1 MAWYYSASERAFFSS
16 ELMSVDAMPAD
27 KVAVEDQTYNQLMA
41 DQVAG
46 KLIRTGAGGMPESVE
61 QALEPASHFG
71 DAEFENVKAAEVEIE
86 GGVTVG
92 GDGSVNGSWSADELS
107 VSGAVEV
114 GDNLTVDG
122 EVTTV
127 KLSATSATI
136 SGDLSAA
143 GNTTISA
150 TGLSTSKVTATALA
164 LNGNAEISGTMS
176 VTGAAT
182 VQGALNAQGGL
193 NVTTIHATGD
203 STFGAV
209 NASNLSASGTLSVNG
224 ATTLTGKLTANGG
237 VATTDLSAAS
247 LGLTGNANVSG
258 TLTVGG
264 ESSFKKITTTEI
276 DLNGNADISGTL
288 TVTGAADLKGGATI
302 PMPAQDCPDQ
312 TVVCAGWFKEFA
324 GSSVPTG
331 MIAYFALTAV
341 PEGWL
346 ICNGSNVSRVTYA
359 ALFAAIGERFGA
371 GNGVDTF
378 TLPNLEARFIEGTTD
393 VSKVGQ
399 YIEAGLPNITG
410 SLGITG
416 NDPSHAFSV
425 SYTEGCFTTTETSLS
440 GLDSGS
446 SGYRTGIPKFD
457 SSLSSSLFGT
467 SQTVQP
473 SSMQMLICI
482 KI

>member
-127 KLSATSATI
+127 KKLSATSATF

-176 VTGAAT
+176 ITGATT

-203 STFGAV
+203 STFGAI

-288 TVTGAADLKGGATI
+288 TVTGVADLKGGATI

-312 TVVCAGWFKEFA
+312 TVVCAGWFKGFA

-410 SLGITG
+410 KTG
-416 NDPSHAFSV
+416 SAKLQNGPAEYTQGAGAFRR
-425 SYTEGCFTTTETSLS
+425 S
-440 GLDSGS
+440 GGSIESGD
-446 SGYRTGIPKFD
+446 GAQWTGICWDFD
-457 SSLSSSLFGT
+457 ASWSSSTFGS

-473 SSMQMLICI
+473 TSMKLLPCI
-482 KI
+482 KF